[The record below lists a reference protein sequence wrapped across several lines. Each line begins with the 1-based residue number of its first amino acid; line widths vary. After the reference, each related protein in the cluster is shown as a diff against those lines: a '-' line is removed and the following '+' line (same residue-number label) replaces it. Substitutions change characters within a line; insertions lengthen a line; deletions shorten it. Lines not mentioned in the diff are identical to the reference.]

1 MKRPWSPELGWA
13 PHHGGPPR
21 SHKRGPFLRGHRH
34 NPMALT
40 ASIDSQQ
47 RRSRCVSGGE
57 GRVLVHSARSLPSVR
72 SQAATKS
79 CPRPTAPLGPFPS
92 ASPRLSPLP
101 SCRRVP
107 LTASE
112 AEASASL
119 LSTSQQLREELA
131 TCNPRT
137 GKLGS
142 GAEPRRSEVTQR
154 TAAAPGF
161 SRGLGTPV
169 PCSFP
174 ASGHSVIREPDQVQE
189 LPGAGV
195 CAGCRVRNRESGR
208 GSTQG
213 TLLRWARGT
222 RVSQRSDVSSS
233 GQADS

>member
-1 MKRPWSPELGWA
+1 MGSA
-13 PHHGGPPR
+13 
-21 SHKRGPFLRGHRH
+21 SRGPTSQPQMRPLPPGPSPQPNGTHCLNRFSTATKPVRFRGRRTRLGSLCPLPSLRPVPGSHEVLPTAHR
-34 NPMALT
+34 PSL
-40 ASIDSQQ
+40 
-47 RRSRCVSGGE
+47 
-57 GRVLVHSARSLPSVR
+57 SLPL
-72 SQAATKS
+72 
-79 CPRPTAPLGPFPS
+79 CPP
-92 ASPRLSPLP
+92 PRLSPLP

-112 AEASASL
+112 GEASASL

-131 TCNPRT
+131 TRNPRT

-161 SRGLGTPV
+161 SRGLRTPV

-189 LPGAGV
+189 LPAAGV

-208 GSTQG
+208 GSIQG
-213 TLLRWARGT
+213 TLLR
-222 RVSQRSDVSSS
+222 
-233 GQADS
+233 